1 MICKLFGTVIR
12 YLIILRDNYVGAW
25 VNFSTIDEY
34 RQRRQ
39 NQREYLE
46 MKKKQADAKVTMKF
60 YIRGFGKIIN
70 SSFQPIDDPFEA
82 YILVDVQDGS
92 LLLPENLYDCTQYS
106 QMDFQELQVELRN
119 LDIYMGTCGEKP
131 SSSVG

>member
-1 MICKLFGTVIR
+1 
-12 YLIILRDNYVGAW
+12 
-25 VNFSTIDEY
+25 
-34 RQRRQ
+34 
-39 NQREYLE
+39 

-119 LDIYMGTCGEKP
+119 LDIYMGTCGEKL